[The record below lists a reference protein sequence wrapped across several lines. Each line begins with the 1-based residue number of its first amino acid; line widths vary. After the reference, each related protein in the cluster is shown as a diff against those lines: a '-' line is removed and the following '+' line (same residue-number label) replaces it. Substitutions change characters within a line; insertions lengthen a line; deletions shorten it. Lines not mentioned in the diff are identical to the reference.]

1 VVAVATPAPLRP
13 AGIGLETVGVEAD
26 RTGEPDPG
34 AAAQQASAP
43 GLLALGAHGQPPS
56 GQLDL
61 DVVALDA
68 GQLQPLEWIEP
79 ESFPNG
85 GRLQGRKAVAEYL
98 RLSRERWAELTV
110 EPTPYPRAD
119 DVVIVVRHHGRLR
132 DGDAADVT
140 VADVFKIRDG
150 QVVRMEAFADPKE
163 VLG

>member
-1 VVAVATPAPLRP
+1 MNDVELVLAGYEAYARGDIGAAVASLSPH
-13 AGIGLETVGVEAD
+13 V
-26 RTGEPDPG
+26 
-34 AAAQQASAP
+34 
-43 GLLALGAHGQPPS
+43 
-56 GQLDL
+56 
-61 DVVALDA
+61 
-68 GQLQPLEWIEP
+68 EWIEP